1 MFFFASIFS
10 LTLALYKAR
19 HTWASIAQSERVPI
33 ATISEA
39 MGHTS
44 ERTTRIYL
52 ASLDTSAVD
61 EANRKVIRT
70 VCGKCRTG
78 ELRS

>member
-1 MFFFASIFS
+1 MIFVASIFS
-10 LTLALYKAR
+10 LTPTFYKAR
-19 HTWASIAQSERVPI
+19 HAWASIARSEHVPVG
-33 ATISEA
+33 TISEA

-61 EANRKVIRT
+61 EANCKVIRA
-70 VCGKCRTG
+70 VCGKEDG
-78 ELRS
+78 